1 MQDTSTFQH
10 ESQLKCEFNWLF
22 ILIFNIHIQSD
33 EYASCPKMATFSCCY
48 LLGVNVNIKMYK
60 SDKIKMYNYSKL
72 T

>member
-22 ILIFNIHIQSD
+22 ILIFNIHIQSE

-48 LLGVNVNIKMYK
+48 LLGNNILL
-60 SDKIKMYNYSKL
+60 SEE
-72 T
+72 